1 MQESHGEGV
10 ASHTDPESCG
20 GVRKG
25 DGEALTGACAGRAIE
40 PRNEN
45 LAFGRALRG
54 ADALGVSGRPHRQ
67 SRQRERLADPARS
80 KTLSMRGNTLRGS
93 REIPSSPAGTA
104 GRIGKSN
111 DARR

>member
-1 MQESHGEGV
+1 MQESYGEGV

-20 GVRKG
+20 GARKS
-25 DGEALTGACAGRAIE
+25 DGEALTGVRAGRAIE

-45 LAFGRALRG
+45 LALRRALRG
-54 ADALGVSGRPHRQ
+54 ADALGVSGRLHRE

-80 KTLSMRGNTLRGS
+80 KTPCMYGNTSRGS
-93 REIPSSPAGTA
+93 REIPSSPGPTA

-111 DARR
+111 DVRR